1 MEPNETKTTRTLR
14 QLLALVKNDKIG
26 TSLHIPV
33 ESDET
38 ADMMTALNY
47 FARTRGLIMAF
58 DPVEQG
64 VKVTYLGKGQ
74 EEILPGGR
82 EKSSI
87 RLKIEAL
94 KPGECLD
101 VRGTYTQRMR
111 AVAIVQT
118 IKNTT
123 GRKFSCRS
131 VTATMTTTITCIDGI
146 DAPPPFR
153 CGVKPRFDFEA
164 MQQGEEMTIPLTD
177 GNTSE
182 SIRRMVRRNNNMGRV
197 FLSAYRKK
205 PDEITVVRER

>member
-1 MEPNETKTTRTLR
+1 MSDKETKILR
-14 QLLALVKNDKIG
+14 FLTAITSKKRVGVSTIIPLKPQDFADAMKILNRFAAVKG
-26 TSLHIPV
+26 FV
-33 ESDET
+33 
-38 ADMMTALNY
+38 
-47 FARTRGLIMAF
+47 FAF
-58 DPVEQG
+58 DEVTTGIKATFLGTCAAQDPV
-64 VKVTYLGKGQ
+64 
-74 EEILPGGR
+74 GGR
-82 EKSSI
+82 EKSDL
-87 RLKIEAL
+87 RLRIEAL
-94 KPGECLD
+94 KPGESLD

-177 GNTSE
+177 GNTSA
-182 SIRRMVRRNNNMGRV
+182 SIRRMVRRNNDIGRV